1 MLMEFDLDI
10 NDFIVVVVV
19 SIIMVVIINQDI
31 MDNQVKLVFMVMEQV
46 IY

>member
-10 NDFIVVVVV
+10 NDFIVMV

-31 MDNQVKLVFMVMEQV
+31 MDKQVKLVFMVMEQV

>member
-1 MLMEFDLDI
+1 MEFDLDI
-10 NDFIVVVVV
+10 NDFIVMV

-31 MDNQVKLVFMVMEQV
+31 MDKQVKLVFMVMEQV